1 MSGIVV
7 RFHRGPF
14 PGTEPLGLLRLG
26 MVALGGYSS
35 PLSATAGLVFAAS
48 GNVNDSTVALS
59 GLGGLRYVCAG
70 ALRGRSRPRATGA
83 LRFGGLADL
92 VADVSPHVLAGD
104 AIIGVFA
111 AGGITN
117 VPVSRHR
124 GPYPILTALGLMVLG
139 DTALVGPFGM
149 LQGRA
154 FRVFNTTGTGAVISP
169 GIRLD
174 GDGNL
179 PGVVVDDNYW
189 LLFRRKE
196 DN

>member
-1 MSGIVV
+1 MSGIVA

-26 MVALGGYSS
+26 LVALGGYSS
-35 PLSATAGLVFAAS
+35 PLSATAGILFVAN
-48 GNVNDSTVALS
+48 GNVNDTVAALS
-59 GLGGLRYVCAG
+59 GAGGLRYVCAG
-70 ALRGRSRPRATGA
+70 ALRWRSRPQAAGRV
-83 LRFGGLADL
+83 RFIGLADL
-92 VADVSPHVLAGD
+92 LAGVSPHVLAGD
-104 AIIGVFA
+104 ATIGVFA

-139 DTALVGPFGM
+139 DTAFVGPFGFF
-149 LQGRA
+149 QGQA
-154 FRVFNTTGTGAVISP
+154 FRVFNTTGTGVLTSP
-169 GIRLD
+169 GTRLE
-174 GDGNL
+174 GDGHL
-179 PGVVVDDNYW
+179 PGIVVDDNYW